1 MASEYFSDYKKSELD
16 EKNSFT
22 AGNTNRQKP
31 KILDNNVLLSEFELD
46 CRDRGFTAE
55 TIRRYCRVT
64 RMFMGFMKE
73 HSKDITEVDKHVLR
87 QFIHYRREG
96 GTDPRTIGYD
106 FAALSTFYGFLVFE
120 GYCSAN
126 PVMEV
131 RKRYLTEYKLAKGES
146 PRKLISVEQMSMLIN
161 SILNNRDR
169 AVCLLLAKT
178 GLRRAELISLDM
190 DDVNWRDQSIILK
203 KGKFK
208 KRTNRVVFF
217 DDECARTLKVW
228 ISTRSRMVLNENN
241 NALFVGEQGKRLNR
255 NGIYTLVTK
264 YAEVVGLHKPD
275 SDRIEDHFSP
285 HNFRHWFTT
294 HLLRNGMPREYVQE
308 LRGDGRRDAIDIYHH
323 IDKQD
328 LRKAYLACIPKLG
341 I

>member
-1 MASEYFSDYKKSELD
+1 MANEYYPDYKTETDSAK
-16 EKNSFT
+16 EKNE
-22 AGNTNRQKP
+22 QQEK
-31 KILDNNVLLSEFELD
+31 LLNNDTVISEFRLD
-46 CRDRGFTAE
+46 CQDRGFTAE

-64 RMFMGFMKE
+64 RMFTDFMKE
-73 HSKDITEVDKHVLR
+73 RSKNITDVDRHVLR
-87 QFIHYRREG
+87 QFIHYRREN
-96 GTDPRTIGYD
+96 GTNPKTIGCD

-120 GYCSAN
+120 EYCTTN

-131 RKRYLTEYKLAKGES
+131 RKRYLTEYKQAKGES
-146 PRKLISVEQMSMLIN
+146 PRKLISVEQMSMLVN

-169 AVCLLLAKT
+169 AVCLILAKT
-178 GLRRAELISLDM
+178 GLRRSELISLDM
-190 DDVNWRDQSIILK
+190 QDVNWRDQSIILK
-203 KGKFK
+203 KDKFK
-208 KRTNRVVFF
+208 KRTNREIFF
-217 DDECARTLKVW
+217 DDECARALKVW
-228 ISTRSRMVLNENN
+228 LSTRSRMTLKNN
-241 NALFVGEQGKRLNR
+241 DALFVGEQGKRLNR

-264 YAEVVGLHKPD
+264 YAEAVGLHDPD

-294 HLLRNGMPREYVQE
+294 HLLRNGMSREYVQE

>member
-1 MASEYFSDYKKSELD
+1 MASQYYPDYKTEADSTK
-16 EKNSFT
+16 EKNEEQ
-22 AGNTNRQKP
+22 AN
-31 KILDNNVLLSEFELD
+31 LLNNDTLISEFRLD
-46 CRDRGFTAE
+46 CQDRGFTAE
-55 TIRRYCRVT
+55 TVRRYCGIV
-64 RMFMGFMKE
+64 RMFIDFMKE
-73 HSKDITEVDKHVLR
+73 HSKNITQVDKHILR
-87 QFIHYRREG
+87 KFIHYRRENG
-96 GTDPRTIGYD
+96 INPKTISYD
-106 FAALSTFYGFLVFE
+106 FTALSAFYGFMVFE
-120 GYCSAN
+120 EYQTTN
-126 PVMEV
+126 PVLEV

-169 AVCLLLAKT
+169 AVCLILAKT

-190 DDVNWRDQSIILK
+190 NDVNWRDQSIILK

-208 KRTNRVVFF
+208 KRTNRAVFF
-217 DDECARTLKVW
+217 DDECARALKVW
-228 ISTRSRMVLNENN
+228 LSTRSRMVLNESN

-264 YAEVVGLHKPD
+264 YAQAVGLHNPD

-294 HLLRNGMPREYVQE
+294 HLLRNGMSREYVQE